1 MIHHLIVFYFFRD
14 LSSVRAE
21 VTKSVRVVQ
30 GACMDLDKNLR
41 GMDANTQFA
50 LEEERAR
57 CQKVHDAFFFP
68 LVWIFLEYN
77 LSKQV
82 YESTVWKLYWKYCS
96 KAVICIVT
104 PNLCKVQMCMVC
116 NPVVQH
122 DLLYH
127 IEVRTWLAVDLPI
140 AVLFFCR
147 LRSNFVKK
155 YRNLLSFR
163 TNMTMKRLILW
174 WGE

>member
-57 CQKVHDAFFFP
+57 CQKVRDAFFFP

-104 PNLCKVQMCMVC
+104 PN
-116 NPVVQH
+116 
-122 DLLYH
+122 
-127 IEVRTWLAVDLPI
+127 
-140 AVLFFCR
+140 
-147 LRSNFVKK
+147 FV
-155 YRNLLSFR
+155 
-163 TNMTMKRLILW
+163 
-174 WGE
+174 